1 MTSAAVDAGHLPE
14 VVSPIPLRDGPQSV
28 LARRSAA
35 FAGCHRGRSGEWALA
50 TLLIPAIVFALGCAA
65 SHAPPSPPA
74 PLPRT
79 QIVILGTGTPV
90 ADPGRQG
97 PSVAI
102 VVDGVSYLVDA
113 GAGVVRRAAATG
125 IEALQARN
133 MKLVFIT
140 HLHSDHTLGYP
151 DLILSGAVLHR
162 QAPLVAYG
170 PHGLRDMTD
179 HLLAAWQKD
188 IDVRVNGLEH
198 GDAQAYAV
206 DVHEI
211 APGVVYQDARV
222 TVRAFRVKHGS
233 WDEAFGYRVDGPDRS
248 IVFSGDTAP
257 ADAVV
262 EACNGCDV
270 LIHEVYSRAGFEKL
284 SPDEQQYHAAF
295 HTSAPE
301 LAALATRARA
311 KTLVLHHQLFFG
323 QTESE
328 LVGEVKRGFTGDL
341 VSAHDLQTM

>member
-1 MTSAAVDAGHLPE
+1 
-14 VVSPIPLRDGPQSV
+14 
-28 LARRSAA
+28 LANQLISMIA
-35 FAGCHRGRSGEWALA
+35 FVA
-50 TLLIPAIVFALGCAA
+50 GCAA
-65 SHAPPSPPA
+65 THAPPSPPPA
-74 PLPRT
+74 PPRT
-79 QIVILGTGTPV
+79 QIVILGTGTPI
-90 ADPGRQG
+90 ADPERQG

-102 VVDGVSYLVDA
+102 IVDDVAYLIDA
-113 GAGVVRRAAATG
+113 GTGIVRRAAATNL
-125 IEALQARN
+125 EALKPRN
-133 MKLVFIT
+133 LKRVFLT

-170 PHGLRDMTD
+170 PHGLRDMTF

-188 IDVRVNGLEH
+188 IDLRVHGLEH

-211 APGVVYQDARV
+211 APGIVYQDGKV

-233 WDEAFGYRVDGPDRS
+233 WDEAFGYRFDGPDRS
-248 IVFSGDTAP
+248 IVVSGDTAP
-257 ADAVV
+257 SDAVV

-270 LIHEVYSRAGFEKL
+270 LIHEVYSRAGFDKL
-284 SPDEQQYHAAF
+284 PPDDQKYHAAF

-301 LAALATRARA
+301 LAALATKARA

-323 QTESE
+323 QTERE
-328 LVGEVKRGFTGDL
+328 LLGEVKKGFRGNL
-341 VSAHDLQTM
+341 VSAHDLQTL

>member
-1 MTSAAVDAGHLPE
+1 M
-14 VVSPIPLRDGPQSV
+14 I
-28 LARRSAA
+28 RSETNWLIAM
-35 FAGCHRGRSGEWALA
+35 
-50 TLLIPAIVFALGCAA
+50 TLLVTGCAA
-65 SHAPPSPPA
+65 PQAPPSPQLA
-74 PLPRT
+74 VPRT
-79 QIVILGTGTPV
+79 QIVILGSGTPI
-90 ADPGRQG
+90 ADPDRQG

-113 GAGVVRRAAATG
+113 GAGVVRRAAATK
-125 IEALQARN
+125 IEALRARN
-133 MKLVFIT
+133 MKLVFVT

-151 DLILSGAVLHR
+151 DLMLSGAVLHR

-170 PHGLRDMTD
+170 PHGLREMTD
-179 HLLAAWQKD
+179 HLLAAWKKD
-188 IDVRVNGLEH
+188 IELRVNGLEH

-206 DVHEI
+206 DVHEV
-211 APGVVYQDARV
+211 APGVVYRDDKV
-222 TVRAFRVKHGS
+222 TVRAFPVKHGS
-233 WDEAFGYRVDGPDRS
+233 WDEAFGYRFDTPDRS

-257 ADAVV
+257 ADAIV

-270 LIHEVYSRAGFEKL
+270 LIHEVYSQAGFNTL
-284 SPDEQQYHAAF
+284 PPDDRKYHAAF

-328 LVGEVKRGFTGDL
+328 LVGEVRRGFRGDV
-341 VSAHDLQTM
+341 VSAHDLQTL

>member
-1 MTSAAVDAGHLPE
+1 M
-14 VVSPIPLRDGPQSV
+14 
-28 LARRSAA
+28 
-35 FAGCHRGRSGEWALA
+35 
-50 TLLIPAIVFALGCAA
+50 
-65 SHAPPSPPA
+65 
-74 PLPRT
+74 
-79 QIVILGTGTPV
+79 ILGTGTPI
-90 ADPGRQG
+90 ADPERQG

-102 VVDGVSYLVDA
+102 IVDGVSYIVDA
-113 GAGVVRRAAATG
+113 GAGIVRRAAATNL
-125 IEALQARN
+125 EALKPRN
-133 MKLVFIT
+133 LKLVFLT

-188 IDVRVNGLEH
+188 IDLRVHGLEH

-211 APGVVYQDARV
+211 APGIVYQDAKV
-222 TVRAFRVKHGS
+222 TVRAFGVKHGS
-233 WDEAFGYRVDGPDRS
+233 WDEAFGYRFDGPDRS

-257 ADAVV
+257 SDAVV

-284 SPDEQQYHAAF
+284 PPDDQKYHAAF

-301 LAALATRARA
+301 LAVLATRARA

-328 LVGEVKRGFTGDL
+328 LLGEVKQGFRGNL
-341 VSAHDLQTM
+341 VSAHDLQTL

>member
-1 MTSAAVDAGHLPE
+1 MIRSETNWV
-14 VVSPIPLRDGPQSV
+14 ISV
-28 LARRSAA
+28 I
-35 FAGCHRGRSGEWALA
+35 
-50 TLLIPAIVFALGCAA
+50 LLIMGCAA
-65 SHAPPSPPA
+65 SHAPPSPPVA
-74 PLPRT
+74 LPRT
-79 QIVILGTGTPV
+79 QIVILGSGTPV
-90 ADPGRQG
+90 ADPERQG

-113 GAGVVRRAAATG
+113 GSGIVRRAAATKL
-125 IEALQARN
+125 EALRARN
-133 MKLVFIT
+133 MKLVFLT

-170 PHGLRDMTD
+170 PRGLREMTD
-179 HLLAAWQKD
+179 HLVAAWKKD
-188 IDVRVNGLEH
+188 IELRVNGLEH

-206 DVHEI
+206 DVHEV
-211 APGVVYQDARV
+211 APGVVYRDDKV
-222 TVRAFRVKHGS
+222 TVRAFLVKHGS
-233 WDEAFGYRVDGPDRS
+233 WDEAFGYRFDTPDRS

-257 ADAVV
+257 ADAIV

-270 LIHEVYSRAGFEKL
+270 LIHEVYSQAGFDTLPSDDRK
-284 SPDEQQYHAAF
+284 YHAAF

-328 LVGEVKRGFTGDL
+328 LVGEVKRGFRGNL
-341 VSAHDLQTM
+341 VSAHDLQTL

>member
-1 MTSAAVDAGHLPE
+1 MKRLISSITLV
-14 VVSPIPLRDGPQSV
+14 
-28 LARRSAA
+28 A
-35 FAGCHRGRSGEWALA
+35 FVA
-50 TLLIPAIVFALGCAA
+50 GCAA
-65 SHAPPSPPA
+65 SHAPPSPPS
-74 PLPRT
+74 PSPPPPRT
-79 QIVILGTGTPV
+79 QIVILGTGTPI
-90 ADPGRQG
+90 ADPERQG

-102 VVDGVSYLVDA
+102 VVDGVSYLIDA
-113 GAGVVRRAAATG
+113 GTGIVRRAAATNL
-125 IEALQARN
+125 EALKPRN
-133 MKLVFIT
+133 LKLVFLT

-188 IDVRVNGLEH
+188 IDLRVHGLEH
-198 GDAQAYAV
+198 GDAHAYSV

-211 APGVVYQDARV
+211 APGIVYQDGKV
-222 TVRAFRVKHGS
+222 TVRAFLVKHGS
-233 WDEAFGYRVDGPDRS
+233 WDEAFGYRFDGPDRS
-248 IVFSGDTAP
+248 IVFSGDTTP
-257 ADAVV
+257 SDAVV

-284 SPDEQQYHAAF
+284 PPDDQAYHAAF

-301 LAALATRARA
+301 LAALATKARA

-328 LVGEVKRGFTGDL
+328 LIGEVKQGFRGNL
-341 VSAHDLQTM
+341 VSAHDLQTF

>member
-1 MTSAAVDAGHLPE
+1 MTRLSL
-14 VVSPIPLRDGPQSV
+14 L
-28 LARRSAA
+28 LAFVA
-35 FAGCHRGRSGEWALA
+35 
-50 TLLIPAIVFALGCAA
+50 GCAA
-65 SHAPPSPPA
+65 SHAPPSPP
-74 PLPRT
+74 PPRT
-79 QIVILGTGTPV
+79 QIVILGTGTPI
-90 ADPGRQG
+90 ADPERQG

-102 VVDGVSYLVDA
+102 VVDGVSYIVDA
-113 GAGVVRRAAATG
+113 GAGIVRRAAATN
-125 IEALQARN
+125 IEALRPRN
-133 MKLVFIT
+133 LKLVFLT

-162 QAPLVAYG
+162 RAPLVAYG

-188 IDVRVNGLEH
+188 IDLRVNGLEH

-211 APGVVYQDARV
+211 TPGVVYQDGKV
-222 TVRAFRVKHGS
+222 TVRAFLVKHGS
-233 WDEAFGYRVDGPDRS
+233 WDEAFGYRFDTPDRS

-257 ADAVV
+257 TDAVV

-284 SPDEQQYHAAF
+284 PPDDQTYHAAF

-301 LAALATRARA
+301 LAALATRAHA
-311 KTLVLHHQLFFG
+311 KTLVLHHQLFG
-323 QTESE
+323 SSGKS
-328 LVGEVKRGFTGDL
+328 VGGFWLG
-341 VSAHDLQTM
+341 